1 MATVDV
7 SNGLNGGTHP
17 SRAIRKEPYK
27 IEVDVNLA
35 DATTT
40 KGSALASADVL
51 QVIDVPAK
59 TMVWAAGLEVVTPN
73 DGDFQIDI
81 GITGT
86 DADAFADNFD
96 CDGTSTGDMTNLPA
110 AYQPQ
115 VVSSDDTIDVLIGPT
130 AGSADPTSGVWRV
143 WAVMQDVSNDLGPDE
158 VDRDQLA

>member
-27 IEVDVNLA
+27 VEVDVNLA

-59 TMVWAAGLEVVTPN
+59 SMVWAAGLEVVTPS

-81 GITGT
+81 GTGDDDDEFVAAYAMAGKSAGAVAPSLPGIAYVGAEDTLDLTIDTLTGT
-86 DADAFADNFD
+86 A
-96 CDGTSTGDMTNLPA
+96 
-110 AYQPQ
+110 
-115 VVSSDDTIDVLIGPT
+115 T
-130 AGSADPTSGVWRV
+130 AGKLRV
-143 WAVMQDVSNDLGPDE
+143 WALVMDVDGKGADE
-158 VDRDQLA
+158 VARDQV